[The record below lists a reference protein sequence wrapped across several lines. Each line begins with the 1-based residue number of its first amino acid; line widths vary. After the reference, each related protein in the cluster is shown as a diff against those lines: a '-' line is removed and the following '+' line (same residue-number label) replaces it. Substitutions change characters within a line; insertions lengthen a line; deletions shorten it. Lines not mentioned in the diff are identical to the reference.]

1 MQARAHLHKSITA
14 IRSKIHME
22 TKIMTKLVLIGL
34 LNRKLDLQDDIVIK
48 FNKKYKTYAPL
59 DSQELNGTLIAHGSI
74 EAGGHGDT
82 GERITLMISKTGF
95 TAQLWNISPT
105 ASRPDSE
112 GKKLSEISEIARP
125 QILQHQFC
133 LIFDNRDD
141 YDLHLGEFKS
151 FYAKYFGYVTTILS
165 TDLK

>member
-1 MQARAHLHKSITA
+1 
-14 IRSKIHME
+14 ME
-22 TKIMTKLVLIGL
+22 TKIMTKFVLIGL
-34 LNRKLDLQDDIVIK
+34 LNRKLDLKDKIVID

-59 DSQELNGTLIAHGSI
+59 DSEELNGDLIAHGSV
-74 EAGGHGDT
+74 EGGGHGDT
-82 GERITLMISKTGF
+82 GGHITLMISQTGF

-105 ASRPDSE
+105 ASRTDLKGE
-112 GKKLSEISEIARP
+112 KLSEISEIARP

-133 LIFDNRDD
+133 LIFDNRDA
-141 YDLHLGEFKS
+141 YNNHLAVFHD